1 MELKEKEI
9 IKDEEVKVMEI
20 IKEEDMVEEIYEEE
34 V

>member
-34 V
+34 I

>member
-9 IKDEEVKVMEI
+9 IKDEEVKVMEV

-34 V
+34 I

>member
-9 IKDEEVKVMEI
+9 IKDEKVKVMET

>member
-9 IKDEEVKVMEI
+9 IKDEEVKVMGI